1 MAKQAIVSHNRIEFD
16 SIPMSCVTKSIIDR
30 NLFLWDER
38 WEHISTGTGTKRF
51 FPSIQ
56 DQITI
61 DREFKF
67 HFKFTQILTNHGNL
81 NSYLKRFGIID
92 QDYCDVCI
100 GREDDALHQIYEC
113 ERYANERRKFLGEVE
128 RSGHQWLLPTEELV
142 KREIIELSI
151 EFCHKI
157 I

>member
-1 MAKQAIVSHNRIEFD
+1 
-16 SIPMSCVTKSIIDR
+16 
-30 NLFLWDER
+30 
-38 WEHISTGTGTKRF
+38 
-51 FPSIQ
+51 
-56 DQITI
+56 
-61 DREFKF
+61 
-67 HFKFTQILTNHGNL
+67 
-81 NSYLKRFGIID
+81 
-92 QDYCDVCI
+92 
-100 GREDDALHQIYEC
+100 LHQIYEC